1 MTKEY
6 KQTKGITIRLTEEEH
21 YYLKSLALENKTTV
35 SNMVSM
41 ILKEYK
47 SQNNQN

>member
-1 MTKEY
+1 MVKEY

-21 YYLKSLALENKTTV
+21 YYLKMLALENKTTV
-35 SNMVSM
+35 SNMISL

-47 SQNNQN
+47 NNQNN

>member
-1 MTKEY
+1 MVKEY

-35 SNMVSM
+35 SNMISL
-41 ILKEYK
+41 ILKDYK
-47 SQNNQN
+47 NLKN

>member
-21 YYLKSLALENKTTV
+21 YYLKKLALENKTTV
-35 SNMVSM
+35 SNMISI

-47 SQNNQN
+47 NNQK

>member
-21 YYLKSLALENKTTV
+21 YYLKMLALENKTTV
-35 SNMVSM
+35 SNMVSI
-41 ILKEYK
+41 ILKDYK
-47 SQNNQN
+47 NLKN

>member
-6 KQTKGITIRLTEEEH
+6 KQTKAITIRLTDEEH
-21 YYLKSLALENKTTV
+21 YYLKKLALENKTTV
-35 SNMVSM
+35 SNMVSI

-47 SQNNQN
+47 NTK